1 MSWTQ
6 PRPLCTLFGAGGPAG
21 SGEEGLAWQ
30 KQARSS
36 CRRPDQGHE
45 MTSFFVRYSRQ
56 NRLGRVLGA
65 PRPHRLDWPGGIDA
79 IGVGLIALLYEVSK
93 WGTAMDRSHAAGWRS

>member
-1 MSWTQ
+1 
-6 PRPLCTLFGAGGPAG
+6 LFGAGGPAG